1 MSQCSPDSNQGCYSC
16 VSGGMTTEP
25 HTHRQAGRQ
34 QQQLTIQMIIKTV
47 YLEEVN
53 KQFINTSLPF

>member
-34 QQQLTIQMIIKTV
+34 ATTTTDHSNDHK
-47 YLEEVN
+47 N
-53 KQFINTSLPF
+53 SLPRGSE